1 MYIKL
6 GIISGKFDQMHNKL
20 GIISGKFDQM
30 YIKLGIITGKFD
42 QMYIKLGIIS
52 GKFIRCTSE
61 VHQAT
66 YNLKKVRADVQC
78 TLSYLTLDYY
88 DRYKVADFGQLTI
101 SPYFSQTTFSPVVNI
116 SANNNPELADQSGN
130 W

>member
-6 GIISGKFDQMHNKL
+6 GIISGKFDQMYNKL
-20 GIISGKFDQM
+20 GIIS
-30 YIKLGIITGKFD
+30 GKFD

-66 YNLKKVRADVQC
+66 YNLKKSEQMYNVH
-78 TLSYLTLDYY
+78 
-88 DRYKVADFGQLTI
+88 
-101 SPYFSQTTFSPVVNI
+101 
-116 SANNNPELADQSGN
+116 
-130 W
+130 